1 MVKARLKKKKERK
14 SERERKREGE
24 RQRERGVNIGFE
36 SYMRFCSVAVEKNRS
51 RCNVTMFAV

>member
-24 RQRERGVNIGFE
+24 RQRERGVNIRLE
-36 SYMRFCSVAVEKNRS
+36 SYMRFCSVEKNRS